1 MGKLNLDFRNA
12 VVALLASASALCT
25 ASAQEN
31 VGREW
36 PEFPLL
42 TIETVNGE
50 VPTATRVYPPEG
62 AVGESIISEY
72 VPGHLVMTLNGNTL
86 YDSGDYVKEKSGMR
100 IKIRGNSTGANLQQH
115 PYKIK
120 LTKKADLLSQ
130 DDDYKN
136 KNWALLSMHTWNTAM
151 KNAESNILT
160 RTGLAVCQALDF
172 PWEPRTRFVNLV
184 LNGQYQGLYHLI
196 ETVERDEKRVNVGKK
211 GFIIENDAYWWKE
224 GEVYFKTDRQ
234 HPYMGY
240 TFKYPD
246 ADDIKDS
253 YKASVQAYMNM
264 VEAAAFSSET
274 AAAYIDYDSFA
285 RWMLAH
291 DILGDTDSAGSNIF
305 LCKDDFDA
313 DNPTSSK
320 LKMTTLWDFDA
331 SFKAED
337 NQWSTQH
344 WTDVLHFSQL
354 FKDEAFVD
362 KYVELYNEYKDKVYP
377 YVENCLNEM
386 REQDGE
392 AFEQSR
398 AMHRELYQDECVN
411 SLDEQIDDVLTHL
424 KSRMQTLETLV
435 FDLTTGV
442 EAVTGNSR
450 ARLVSRTNVSGTD
463 CTGTDMGKLPKGVY
477 IEKYSNGEIRK
488 VFNK

>member
-1 MGKLNLDFRNA
+1 MEKLDFELKTIA
-12 VVALLASASALCT
+12 VALLASVSSLCNV
-25 ASAQEN
+25 SAQETEN
-31 VGREW
+31 VEW
-36 PEFPLL
+36 PNFPVFN
-42 TIETVNGE
+42 IKTVNSE
-50 VPTATRVYPPEG
+50 MPTATKVYPPEG

-72 VPGHLVMTLNGNTL
+72 VSGHLVITLKGDTL

-100 IKIRGNSTGANLQQH
+100 IKIRGNSTGANLEQH

-120 LTKKADLLSQ
+120 LTKKADLLLQ
-130 DDDYKN
+130 NDEYKN
-136 KNWALLSMHTWNTAM
+136 KNWALLSMNTWNTAM
-151 KNAESNILT
+151 KNAQSNILT
-160 RTGLAVCQALDF
+160 RTGLAVCAALDF

-184 LNGQYQGLYHLI
+184 LNGEYQGMYNLI
-196 ETVERDEKRVNVGKK
+196 ETVERDESRVNIGKK

-234 HPYMGY
+234 HSYMGY

-246 ADDIKDS
+246 ADDVDDS

-305 LCKDDFDA
+305 LCKDDFKA
-313 DNPTSSK
+313 NNPTSSK
-320 LKMTTLWDFDA
+320 LKMSTLWDFDA
-331 SFKAED
+331 SFKAGEG
-337 NQWSTQH
+337 QWSTQH
-344 WTDVLHFSQL
+344 YTDVLHFSQL

-377 YVENCLNEM
+377 YMENYFNELKA
-386 REQDGE
+386 QDGE

-398 AMHRELYQDECVN
+398 ELHRKVYKNDCPN

-424 KSRMQTLETLV
+424 KERMQTLETLV
-435 FDLTTGV
+435 NDLVTGV
-442 EAVTGNSR
+442 ETATTDSN
-450 ARLVSRTNVSGTD
+450 ARLVSRVNVLGID
-463 CTGTDMGKLPKGVY
+463 CTHADMGSLPKGVY
-477 IEKYSNGEIRK
+477 IEKYSNGEIKK